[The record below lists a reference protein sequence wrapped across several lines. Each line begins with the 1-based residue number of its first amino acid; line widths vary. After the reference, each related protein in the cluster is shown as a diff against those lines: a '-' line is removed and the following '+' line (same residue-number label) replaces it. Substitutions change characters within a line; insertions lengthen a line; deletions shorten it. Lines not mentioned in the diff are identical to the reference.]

1 MTILHVDSSI
11 NGANS
16 VSRSLSAEVVA
27 HLKAANPSET
37 VVFRDLASQ
46 PLPHLMQIGGGDP
59 VVLEEFLSATTV
71 VIGAPMYNFGIPSQL
86 KIWLDHIAVPG
97 KTFRYGAS
105 GPEGL
110 CGNQKVIVVSSR
122 GGIFTSGSPYAAFDH
137 QEGHLTAFFTL
148 LGVTDLSFVRAEGLA
163 LGEEMQKRALEAAQA
178 QIQALA
184 A

>member
-37 VVFRDLASQ
+37 VLSRDLASQ

-97 KTFRYGAS
+97 KTFRYGAR

-122 GGIFTSGSPYAAFDH
+122 GGIYNSGSPFAAFEH
-137 QEGHLTAFFTL
+137 QESHLTAFFTF
-148 LGVTDLSFVRAEGLA
+148 LGVTDLNFVRAEGLA